1 MQLQSTYNSVFGR
14 DFIVGK
20 EGKDSYKSRF
30 IKLDGMEII
39 RYEESIRIAKDKCE
53 DIFKNEFLS
62 KMKESIETARYEF
75 DNLKKALKDI
85 NYGEDTY
92 RFIISANAQKRN
104 LYNMIM
110 SEKNMGKDNLFSGGF
125 QNQYKDEIEELFSK
139 IKSRDSG
146 DAVVREY
153 TDYRTYLDYDI
164 EIVKKNGTVQKL
176 SAKAKS
182 NSGGESQV
190 PFYVIMGASLNTI
203 YKNNNSIRLL
213 LLDEAFSNMDEQRI
227 ESVMQFFKALDFQTI
242 LVAPSPKIQ
251 DIEEHVDSVITV
263 MREDT
268 VSFAEDFKY
277 YGD

>member
-1 MQLQSTYNSVFGR
+1 
-14 DFIVGK
+14 
-20 EGKDSYKSRF
+20 
-30 IKLDGMEII
+30 
-39 RYEESIRIAKDKCE
+39 
-53 DIFKNEFLS
+53 
-62 KMKESIETARYEF
+62 MKESIETARYEF

-110 SEKNMGKDNLFSGGF
+110 SEENMGKDNLFSGGF

-146 DAVVREY
+146 DAAVREY

-190 PFYVIMGASLNTI
+190 PFYVITGASLNTI